1 MVDYERTAA
10 RAGVAVPVW
19 TLGTILLATLLS
31 PSFSW
36 TVNALSN
43 LGAETDVATS
53 LTILVFNGG
62 LITGGIAGVAFA
74 AALWLGSR
82 HPLERLGA
90 VVYGIAVLSMA
101 GVGVFPQDRALHFP
115 MAAGFYLLFTVA
127 FWCYGAGNVLDGER
141 IRGLVTIGLGVAHLA
156 MWVGWVQVVG
166 LAGGGLA
173 IPEIV
178 GALIFGGWTIATAR
192 LHLDGERSLGRPN
205 T

>member
-1 MVDYERTAA
+1 MVDYERATAW
-10 RAGVAVPVW
+10 AGVAVPVW

-43 LGAETDVATS
+43 LGAQTDVSTP
-53 LTILVFNGG
+53 LTIIVFNGG
-62 LITGGIAGVAFA
+62 LITGGVAGVAFA
-74 AALWLGSR
+74 VALWLGSG
-82 HPLERLGA
+82 HVLERIGA
-90 VVYGIAVLSMA
+90 VVYAVAVLAMA

-127 FWCYGAGNVLDGER
+127 FWAYGAGNVLVGER
-141 IRGLVTIGLGVAHLA
+141 TRGWVTVLLGVAHLA

-178 GALIFGGWTIATAR
+178 GALLFGGWTVAAAR
-192 LHLDGERSLGRPN
+192 RHLAGNRALGRPN